1 MVGGTVTFVDEM
13 LIQALDFD
21 HLKWVKK
28 EKEGGGGGSSVCVSG
43 GKGNEDVPATTA
55 RCRYSLKERA

>member
-28 EKEGGGGGSSVCVSG
+28 EKDGEEEDPACVLAEAG
-43 GKGNEDVPATTA
+43 AMKTFPQLQHGVDIV
-55 RCRYSLKERA
+55 

>member
-28 EKEGGGGGSSVCVSG
+28 EKEGEIRRIQRVC
-43 GKGNEDVPATTA
+43 
-55 RCRYSLKERA
+55 